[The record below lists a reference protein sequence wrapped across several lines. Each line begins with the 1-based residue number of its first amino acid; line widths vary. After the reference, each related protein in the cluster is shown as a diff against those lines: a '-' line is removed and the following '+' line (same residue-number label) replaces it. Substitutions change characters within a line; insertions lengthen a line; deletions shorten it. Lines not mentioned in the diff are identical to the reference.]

1 MLPSRSSYLK
11 PVVYGLCF
19 LVLTGCAGILGGE
32 SVPTRYYVLSEVPR
46 TDKPPAAASESI
58 IAVVEITMS
67 DYLDT
72 RNFVTRPTENTVDL
86 AQFDQWGAPFR
97 PHVSRTLKNNIAN
110 LVPSERVLLSP
121 LSIPV
126 RVDYEIRT
134 DVQRFEQDPT
144 GNVVLEARWGLID
157 LNNRTAVALHT
168 TSISKPVV
176 VDEPADGDDRSS
188 IARKKYQAIAEAM
201 SAALGDMS
209 REISAVIRSD
219 VAVTR

>member
-1 MLPSRSSYLK
+1 MTPASLNRIK
-11 PVVYGLCF
+11 PIVIGFCLFFV
-19 LVLTGCAGILGGE
+19 TGCAGLLGGE
-32 SVPTRYYVLSEVPR
+32 SPPTRYYILSEVPR
-46 TDKPPAAASESI
+46 TVLPPPAASKAI

-134 DVQRFEQDPT
+134 DIQRFEQDPT

-157 LNNRTAVALHT
+157 LNNRKAVELQT

-176 VDEPADGDDRSS
+176 LDEPADGDDRSTV
-188 IARKKYQAIAEAM
+188 IRNKYQAIAEAM

-209 REISAVIRSD
+209 RDISAVIRSD
-219 VAVTR
+219 VTATR

>member
-1 MLPSRSSYLK
+1 MTSARVNRLK
-11 PVVYGLCF
+11 P
-19 LVLTGCAGILGGE
+19 LVIGFCLFFATGCAGILGGE
-32 SVPTRYYVLSEVPR
+32 SPLTRYYILSEVPR
-46 TDKPPAAASESI
+46 TEQPPTAASEPI
-58 IAVVEITMS
+58 IAIVEITMS

-97 PHVSRTLKNNIAN
+97 PHVSRTLKNNVAN

-126 RVDYEIRT
+126 TVDYEVRT
-134 DVQRFEQDPT
+134 DIQKFEQDPT

-157 LNNRTAVALHT
+157 LNKRSAVAFQT
-168 TSISKPVV
+168 VKIRKPVV
-176 VDEPADGDDRSS
+176 IEAPAEGDDS
-188 IARKKYQAIAEAM
+188 AGTAKPDYGAIAEAM

-209 REISAVIRSD
+209 RDMATVIRNSIK
-219 VAVTR
+219 